1 MRMLFALAIGVVG
14 AAFALGPGAARAA
27 PTAPGAAISVDGA
40 AKQAGSH
47 DANRGGGHHKNS
59 AFRRGGILGHLGRYQ
74 SLLGMLAGGQGGGIA
89 SMLGGMGGAG
99 NTGGFASMLGGMGG
113 DGNAGGFASMLGGMG
128 GDGNAGGFASML
140 GGMGGAGNAG
150 GFTSMLGGA
159 GGSGAQSPASG
170 QVSQSARQAC
180 TPDALRLC
188 SDYIPDVGKITA
200 CMRAKS
206 AQLSTPC
213 RAAMNAEGAR
223 LAGRSTA
230 GPARSEDV
238 ATYGGDDSAT
248 HGGGG
253 QNSYEAAPGYDR
265 YGSVQNLGGGGF
277 DIGRM
282 MGMARSFGMRW

>member
-99 NTGGFASMLGGMGG
+99 NT
-113 DGNAGGFASMLGGMG
+113 
-128 GDGNAGGFASML
+128 GGFASML